1 MSPQASGLPDALAA
15 LSGVVTGR
23 REDFSRHP
31 VPPEGGRASA
41 VLLLFGPGPAGVD
54 VLLLQRAEG
63 LRHHPGQV
71 AFPGGSL
78 DEEDAG
84 PVEAALREAAEETG
98 LDPSG
103 VDVIGQLPALFL
115 PPSGYLVTPVL
126 GWWREPSEIHPGD
139 PVEVASVHRVPVAEL
154 VDPANRLRVLHPD
167 SGFIGPAF
175 RVHGLLVWGFT
186 GSLLASVLRLAGW
199 DRPWDQSAEPL
210 DISALLP
217 STEVPVP
224 DGGPDA

>member
-1 MSPQASGLPDALAA
+1 MPEALAP
-15 LSGVVTGR
+15 LSRVVHSGR

-71 AFPGGSL
+71 AFPGGRL
-78 DEEDAG
+78 DEGDAG
-84 PVEAALREAAEETG
+84 PVEAALREAQEETG

-103 VDVIGQLPALFL
+103 VEVLGQLPALFL
-115 PPSGYLVTPVL
+115 PPSGFLVTPVL
-126 GWWREPSEIHPGD
+126 GWWRTPSAVRAGD
-139 PVEVASVHRVPVAEL
+139 PAEVASVHRVPVAEL
-154 VDPANRLRVLHPD
+154 VDPANRLRVLHPQ

-175 RVHGLLVWGFT
+175 RVQGLLVWGFT

-199 DRPWDQSAEPL
+199 DRPWDQSATPL
-210 DISALLP
+210 DISTQLRG
-217 STEVPVP
+217 SEIPVP
-224 DGGPDA
+224 DGGRSDGDGPDE